1 MFINELVDEW
11 VGVGPDGIRWS
22 ECFFNNNSKTEI
34 FLLNKLIIDYFAD
47 YPLALVHVR
56 ASIETFEGRGGLEQP
71 SWEHVALYVQW
82 VEWGLGAR
90 SLRMVAPR
98 SLFSLDVEVAQESGI
113 AARHRRVAIVIPF

>member
-22 ECFFNNNSKTEI
+22 ECFFNYNSKTEI

-56 ASIETFEGRGGLEQP
+56 ASIETFEGTEGGDWSNPVGNMLHYMYNGLSEDWAREV
-71 SWEHVALYVQW
+71 WEWWHPAVSSA
-82 VEWGLGAR
+82 
-90 SLRMVAPR
+90 
-98 SLFSLDVEVAQESGI
+98 
-113 AARHRRVAIVIPF
+113 